1 MVPHGIDTTIFHDA
15 IKCINFLTSEMEK
28 HTTMSNSLVEHVL
41 STLPSIPDL
50 LDKQM
55 VESEVRNLLG
65 RGWNVQDVVSYIL
78 CMEEV
83 SPGLNEDVAISRMNQ
98 IRSKYS

>member
-1 MVPHGIDTTIFHDA
+1 M
-15 IKCINFLTSEMEK
+15 N

-41 STLPSIPDL
+41 SKLPSIPDL

-65 RGWNVQDVVSYIL
+65 RGWNVQDVVLYIL